1 MDPTGAMW
9 LSVDP
14 MWEKNHG
21 ITPYNYC
28 LGNPVKLV
36 DPDGNIPIPVIIWG
50 IFEIG
55 STIYDYYDA
64 YNTLTDDNASNFD
77 KGASTAGV
85 IAGFFLPG
93 GGYGTISKQLY
104 KVGNRTF
111 KTLEASQRYLN
122 VLREFGGKSKIA
134 DALWDSGKKGMGN
147 NKLRDAL
154 GLVKG
159 DKRQAHHLIPRELIE
174 KNKTLQDAIEEG
186 FDFNGK
192 INGIAL
198 NTSKH
203 SGSHLNYTSK
213 IEELIEIAN
222 SNKTLKTAKSKME
235 WVANKAR
242 NLINESEGKINNIF
256 DE

>member
-1 MDPTGAMW
+1 M
-9 LSVDP
+9 LY
-14 MWEKNHG
+14 G
-21 ITPYNYC
+21 IQ
-28 LGNPVKLV
+28 
-36 DPDGNIPIPVIIWG
+36 
-50 IFEIG
+50 E
-55 STIYDYYDA
+55 
-64 YNTLTDDNASNFD
+64 
-77 KGASTAGV
+77 
-85 IAGFFLPG
+85 
-93 GGYGTISKQLY
+93 
-104 KVGNRTF
+104 
-111 KTLEASQRYLN
+111 
-122 VLREFGGKSKIA
+122 
-134 DALWDSGKKGMGN
+134 KKGMGN

-174 KNKTLQDAIEEG
+174 KNKMVRDAIEEG

-198 NTSKH
+198 GPSKH
-203 SGSHLNYTSK
+203 SGFHPNYTSK

-242 NLINESEGKINNIF
+242 NLINESEGTINNIF